1 MVGTNLSII
10 GKTLHNMKNR
20 RKNRRK
26 KLKNIRPTS
35 LRLAQNRRQ
44 KTISRAQVNSRTMSI
59 LILSVFFR
67 LDSVRNA
74 KKVHAQLNEFG
85 EATIQLDGQ
94 DYVLEVQKGRYLNLK
109 NRNFSLRQANS
120 FVF

>member
-1 MVGTNLSII
+1 MRPKKVWPALLHTQSLDRGI
-10 GKTLHNMKNR
+10 GKSG
-20 RKNRRK
+20 K
-26 KLKNIRPTS
+26 KLKNLKPTS
-35 LRLAQNRRQ
+35 LRLAQKRRQ
-44 KTISRAQVNSRTMSI
+44 KTISRAQVNFHTMSI

-94 DYVLEVQKGRYLNLK
+94 DYVLEVQKGRYLNLIYLCQTL
-109 NRNFSLRQANS
+109 F
-120 FVF
+120 